1 MKVVCVS
8 DTHGLHDLA
17 AAVPDGDVFVHA
29 GDFTDTGERS
39 EVLAFNEFLGRLPHR
54 YKLVI
59 AGNHESSFDRHFYA
73 SYWHHYGHK
82 QQYDPDEVRALLT
95 NALYL
100 EDEAVEI
107 EGYVFY
113 GTPWQPEFCNWA
125 FNLPRGDALLRQWK
139 LIPTDTDVLITHT
152 PPQGHGD
159 LVGCTSVGCADL
171 LHEVELRVRPKLHVF
186 GHVHEGYG
194 RSASANGQITY
205 FNASACTHK
214 YEPVNP
220 PLVFVLTEPP
230 KQGWHHNRPPVL
242 TSSFHSSCQV
252 HCSTNTSNSNSVSS
266 QSIAEDEKVDVYAG
280 PLADVEP
287 RKYALMLHE
296 WLRLC
301 SHKPPFIE
309 THVIP
314 GKTCESNSRDM
325 LRDFRVDGTTSGL
338 LFESTLK
345 LRPVINVQKR
355 ALRYLFAQGF
365 QSNAD
370 NYKEQ
375 IDEDH
380 AVAIHN
386 KKTDEEVTSETRAE
400 SEAINVPK
408 ERRKYGISRRVTVA
422 VLDDI
427 DEDKEGMDE
436 RGREH
441 VQRARLAAAALGK
454 SDAVSTD
461 TPPRGLRRN
470 KTLQRRSAVPKLS
483 PLSEDSTEGE
493 ESYSST
499 VGAIVL
505 EENASEAAIISE
517 AVDVAPSVSE
527 CALCKYNVHGHI
539 HPGEEIS
546 GSTEAIVVAPR
557 VAECVMCK
565 YQVSGHVH
573 PGAQALSLP
582 TAPVV
587 SAVTPREAV
596 KVDTKPSKPRAR
608 ADHQPSNH
616 LSSWF

>member
-29 GDFTDTGERS
+29 GDFTDTGARS

-73 SYWHHYGHK
+73 SYWHHYGHE
-82 QQYDPDEVRALLT
+82 QQYDPEEVRALLT

-159 LVGCTSVGCADL
+159 LVGCTRVGCVDL
-171 LHEVELRVRPKLHVF
+171 LHEVEQRVRPKLHVF

-220 PLVFVLTEPP
+220 PLLFELTEPP
-230 KQGWHHNRPPVL
+230 KRGWHHNRSSPS
-242 TSSFHSSCQV
+242 TSSVESSCQV
-252 HCSTNTSNSNSVSS
+252 HCSTSPSDSSSVSI
-266 QSIAEDEKVDVYAG
+266 QSIAEDENVDVHAS
-280 PLADVEP
+280 PLTHLEP

-301 SHKPPFIE
+301 SHKPPFVE
-309 THVIP
+309 THAIP
-314 GKTCESNSRDM
+314 GKTCESNGRDM

-365 QSNAD
+365 RSNAD

-380 AVAIHN
+380 AAATHSE
-386 KKTDEEVTSETRAE
+386 KTHEEVTSETGAE

-470 KTLQRRSAVPKLS
+470 KTLQRRLAVPKLS

-493 ESYSST
+493 ESYSGT

-527 CALCKYNVHGHI
+527 CALCKFNVRGHI
-539 HPGEEIS
+539 HPGEETS
-546 GSTEAIVVAPR
+546 RSTEAIVVAPR

-573 PGAQALSLP
+573 PGAQALPLP
-582 TAPVV
+582 TAPPV
-587 SAVTPREAV
+587 SAVTSREAV

-608 ADHQPSNH
+608 ADRQPSNH